1 MTLDTDRLAELVAQ
15 KRQLLQS
22 VQELVVRQEE
32 MVERN
37 EMTALLEALTVK
49 QKLLDQLQAVER
61 CLAPFREQDPAARSW
76 RTEQL
81 REQTAAHLETCQHL
95 LADILQR
102 EKRCE
107 AALLQRREETA
118 AQLRNLCTSGQML
131 AAYRTAEAYPQNQLD
146 LVSGE

>member
-1 MTLDTDRLAELVAQ
+1 MAFDTDRLAELVAQ

-22 VQELVVRQEE
+22 VQELAVRQEE
-32 MVERN
+32 LVDRG
-37 EMTALLEALTVK
+37 EMTTLLEVLTVK
-49 QKLLDQLQAVER
+49 QKLLDQLQRVER
-61 CLAPFREQDPAARSW
+61 CLAPFREQAPETRSW

-81 REQTAAHLETCQHL
+81 REQTADSLEMCQRL

-107 AALLQRREETA
+107 ATLLQRREETA

-131 AAYRTAEAYPQNQLD
+131 AAYRTAEAYPQSQLD